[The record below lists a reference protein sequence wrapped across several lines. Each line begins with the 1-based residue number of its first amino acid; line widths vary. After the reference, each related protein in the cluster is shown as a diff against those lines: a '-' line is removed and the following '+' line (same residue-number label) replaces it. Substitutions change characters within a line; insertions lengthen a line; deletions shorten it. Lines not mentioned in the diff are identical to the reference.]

1 MDFHTAAKR
10 NFAVQGEYATA
21 AKRNFVVQQYNVME
35 TVFYYRNL
43 PHYQP
48 SCATFFVTY
57 RLAGSL
63 PVAVI
68 NRLKQEFR
76 QQCQVIQKNG
86 KPRPSQKEAIY
97 IQRKR
102 YFAKFDEHLH
112 RNMNEP
118 YWLRD
123 ENLAK
128 IVADSLHFLAQEYFD
143 LWAYCIMSNHVHILI
158 SLFPAAPR
166 LYKVMQKHK
175 RSTAIEGNKVLRRT
189 GQFWAR
195 ESYDHV
201 VRKDGEFGRI
211 LAYILNN
218 PVKAGL
224 VEDWQAW
231 QGSYLNPK
239 L

>member
-1 MDFHTAAKR
+1 MVFRAYNSANQEVRGTLAASAIPR
-10 NFAVQGEYATA
+10 TGRFAVHEI
-21 AKRNFVVQQYNVME
+21 ME
-35 TVFYYRNL
+35 KIYYHRDL

-97 IQRKR
+97 TLRKR
-102 YFAKFDEHLH
+102 YFAKFDDCLH

-123 ENLAK
+123 ENIMT
-128 IVADSLHFLAQEYFD
+128 IVSDSLHLLAQDYFD
-143 LWAYCIMSNHVHILI
+143 LWAYCIMSNHVHVLI
-158 SLFPAAPR
+158 SLFSNAPR

-175 RSTAIEGNKVLRRT
+175 SFTATKVIRHCSAT
-189 GQFWAR
+189 
-195 ESYDHV
+195 DN
-201 VRKDGEFGRI
+201 FGPTRATIMSSAGTENLGASWRI
-211 LAYILNN
+211 F
-218 PVKAGL
+218 
-224 VEDWQAW
+224 
-231 QGSYLNPK
+231 
-239 L
+239 